1 MNKLV
6 AFSSVLVL
14 AVGCAHREY
23 NERVSV
29 STPSSSATYGYNSG
43 PSTSATYSY
52 STAATPY
59 GYATDTTLGYPV
71 YTLEND
77 VWNNGIRDSDYSN
90 TSKGAGARALK
101 ANPFESSP
109 DYSYS
114 RNYTYT
120 APAGAAV
127 VETDNDNTSRGAG
140 ARALTGQPTSSTTVV
155 APATIE
161 TTTTQTTSTSA
172 DTSAPNTQGE
182 GARNLSG
189 NTTETVA
196 SDSTFA
202 YTSDAAFVREAGSAG
217 LAEVRMGGLAQQNSQ
232 EQAVKDFGQRLVAD
246 HSKANEQLA
255 RIASEKGLQMPTTM
269 SATDEKMIEHLSS
282 LQGTE
287 FDRSC
292 KRHAIEAHE
301 KAIRLFKAA
310 RNSKDTQ
317 IKAFADETLPALE
330 EHLRMARALPGG
342 RE

>member
-14 AVGCAHREY
+14 AAGCAHREY
-23 NERVSV
+23 SERVSV
-29 STPSSSATYGYNSG
+29 STPSSSTTYGYSG
-43 PSTSATYSY
+43 SPSTSATYGY
-52 STAATPY
+52 STGPTT
-59 GYATDTTLGYPV
+59 YAYTTDSTLGYPV

-109 DYSYS
+109 DYTYS
-114 RNYTYT
+114 RTYTYT

-140 ARALTGQPTSSTTVV
+140 ARALTGQPTTSTTVV
-155 APATIE
+155 SPATE
-161 TTTTQTTSTSA
+161 TTSTSA

-189 NTTETVA
+189 NTTETVS
-196 SDSTFA
+196 SDSTVA

-217 LAEVRMGGLAQQNSQ
+217 LAQVRMGGLAQLNSQ
-232 EQAVKDFGQRLVAD
+232 DQSVKDFGQRLVND

-255 RIASEKGLQMPTTM
+255 RIASEKGLVMPTTM
-269 SATDEKMIEHLSS
+269 SSSDERMIEHLSS
-282 LQGTE
+282 LNGTE

-310 RNSKDTQ
+310 RNSKDAQ
-317 IKAFADETLPALE
+317 IKAFADETLSVLQ
-330 EHLRMARALPGG
+330 EHLRMARALPSNGD
-342 RE
+342 

>member
-6 AFSSVLVL
+6 AFSSMLVL
-14 AVGCAHREY
+14 AAGCANREY
-23 NERVSV
+23 SERVSV
-29 STPSSSATYGYNSG
+29 STQPSSTTYGYSSSPSSTTTYSTG
-43 PSTSATYSY
+43 PSA
-52 STAATPY
+52 Y
-59 GYATDTTLGYPV
+59 GYATDTTWGSPV
-71 YTLEND
+71 YTLENE

-101 ANPFESSP
+101 ANPFETQP
-109 DYSYS
+109 DYTYS
-114 RNYTYT
+114 QTYTYT
-120 APAGAAV
+120 APAGGAV
-127 VETDNDNTSRGAG
+127 VENDENTSRGAG
-140 ARALTGQPTSSTTVV
+140 ARALTGQPSATTTVV
-155 APATIE
+155 EPATTTATTE
-161 TTTTQTTSTSA
+161 TTTTSA

-232 EQAVKDFGQRLVAD
+232 EQGVKDFGQRLVTD

-269 SATDEKMIEHLSS
+269 SSTDEKMIEHLSS
-282 LQGTE
+282 LQGAE

-317 IKAFADETLPALE
+317 IKAFADETLPVLE